1 MKNESAFRLTVI
13 AMLGVMLAVQ
23 IAILAVDV
31 KNSAKLDP
39 LSAPMT
45 VKFAPFESLDVDVVN
60 TPDVDVE
67 NTPDVHI
74 LGQNQ

>member
-1 MKNESAFRLTVI
+1 
-13 AMLGVMLAVQ
+13 MLGGILAVQ
-23 IAILAVDV
+23 IAILKFEV

-45 VKFAPFESLDVDVVN
+45 VKFAPFETLDVDVEN

-67 NTPDVHI
+67 NTPNVHI
-74 LGQNQ
+74 LGQNQED